1 MYEFMNKPQAD
12 EGRRKFF
19 NLGYIDRIARN
30 NITGIDIIDR
40 SISKGVSKLIKH
52 CKQNLGFEYRIIID
66 NTPFESI
73 NRICKMDCN
82 TFGKST

>member
-40 SISKGVSKLIKH
+40 SKYRKVY
-52 CKQNLGFEYRIIID
+52 QNL
-66 NTPFESI
+66 
-73 NRICKMDCN
+73 
-82 TFGKST
+82 